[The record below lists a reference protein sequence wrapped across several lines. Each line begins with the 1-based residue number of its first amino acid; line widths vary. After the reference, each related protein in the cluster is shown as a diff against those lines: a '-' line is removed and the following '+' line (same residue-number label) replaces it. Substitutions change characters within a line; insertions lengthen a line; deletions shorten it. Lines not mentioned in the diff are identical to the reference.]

1 MTIYITER
9 HLPGVTLHQFRT
21 TQQAA
26 LASSE
31 RYTAAGKVVHYLRSI
46 CIPGDDQ
53 ILCLFEAND
62 PTHVRDVNEAAG
74 LPFTR
79 IVEALELI
87 PTASGKPG

>member
-1 MTIYITER
+1 MTIYITEC
-9 HLPGVTLHQFRT
+9 HLPGVTVDQFT
-21 TQQAA
+21 ATQQAA

-31 RYTAAGKVVHYLRSI
+31 RYTAVGKVVRYLRSI
-46 CIPGDDQ
+46 CIPGDGQ
-53 ILCLFEAND
+53 ILCVFEANN

-87 PTASGKPG
+87 PKR